1 MAELPAS
8 PVPLPVA
15 DSLLSLRDARAEVA
29 LISPASEARC
39 HSSVLLPASSPLS
52 WRTRACPARGLL
64 ACPSLQQEQC
74 RLARFQTGELCLIM
88 AALADAQPVA
98 PRRLGNQTCGGR
110 STVQVNWRAQR
121 GSQVLPMQGL
131 PIWTSLWLTTLLD
144 CRTSCTMHTCLVAI
158 QGIPATRL
166 SC

>member
-52 WRTRACPARGLL
+52 WRARTCPARGLL

-74 RLARFQTGELCLIM
+74 RLGRLQAEDLCTTK
-88 AALADAQPVA
+88 AALSDALQVA
-98 PRRLGNQTCGGR
+98 PRRLGNQASGGR
-110 STVQVNWRAQR
+110 SSTVQVSW
-121 GSQVLPMQGL
+121 
-131 PIWTSLWLTTLLD
+131 
-144 CRTSCTMHTCLVAI
+144 
-158 QGIPATRL
+158 
-166 SC
+166 